1 MATFGGMSFNGGTSG
16 GGMSFGGGGMGGGN
30 PFAGG
35 GATSSGGMGGG
46 SNPFAGGGATSSGG
60 MGGGSNPFAG
70 GGAMGSGG
78 NATSFNGTWEWDF
91 GTNNPA
97 PSQGNPY
104 VGGGAGQNPEAVP
117 ETASSVSL
125 VVVGVAC
132 LLWSRFNNPRGK
144 SPSKA

>member
-16 GGMSFGGGGMGGGN
+16 GGMSFGGSNPFAGGGMSFGGGGN

-35 GATSSGGMGGG
+35 S
-46 SNPFAGGGATSSGG
+46 
-60 MGGGSNPFAG
+60 
-70 GGAMGSGG
+70 AMGSSG
-78 NATSFNGTWEWDF
+78 NAPSFNGTWEWDF

-104 VGGGAGQNPEAVP
+104 VGGAAGQNPEAVP

-132 LLWSRFNNPRGK
+132 LLWSRFTRVRH
-144 SPSKA
+144 S

>member
-16 GGMSFGGGGMGGGN
+16 GGMSFGGGGN

-35 GATSSGGMGGG
+35 GAMGGG

-60 MGGGSNPFAG
+60 
-70 GGAMGSGG
+70 
-78 NATSFNGTWEWDF
+78 NATSFNGTWEWNF

-104 VGGGAGQNPEAVP
+104 VGNGAGQNPEAVP
-117 ETASSVSL
+117 EAASSVSL

-132 LLWSRFNNPRGK
+132 LLWSRFKRVRHT
-144 SPSKA
+144 